1 VLRDSFLS
9 MISTGVR
16 LLSSLALFVVLAH
29 VWGPATF
36 GVFTYPYALAAIL
49 VRIVDYGFTLQIA
62 RDVGRSPERTHEIV
76 GRAIGAKLVL
86 LVPTLVVSGVVAL
99 NLPKG
104 PSYLVLLALLLLDA
118 LVGSFALFLNI
129 PLRAHGR
136 FDREASISTLANVLF
151 FVATIGAAMVGAGP
165 VVVAAI
171 FVLARCAFLAL
182 ALRGYVHVAGGR
194 PRVILDRASLV
205 GTLSKGFPYAVHLFV
220 GTLFLQV
227 DTLVIQQI
235 MGASAVGLYQGG
247 MRLLFGAL
255 LVGDALHNVFF
266 TSLARVAHDPRQLGR
281 LATQMTRH
289 FVALGVVGFGVL
301 LGGGRLLV
309 SMLFADQFASLGDLV
324 PLFGLLVLVRYSG
337 LAYGAVLTLAER
349 QGVRMLAAIGVLA
362 LNVVLDV
369 LLIPRIGLRGAL
381 IASAVA
387 DLTLHLVCATAS
399 WFQYRDLM
407 IDRRSLALL
416 VVTVAVLPTAFLT
429 GVEPLTR
436 GLVATALVLAG
447 GVIGVTGEEWAS
459 LSRRVSGRLPSLFA
473 RTA

>member
-76 GRAIGAKLVL
+76 GRAIGARMVL
-86 LVPTLVVSGVVAL
+86 LVPALLVSGIVAMH
-99 NLPKG
+99 LPKG
-104 PSYLVLLALLLLDA
+104 PSYTILFALLLLDA

-136 FDREASISTLANVLF
+136 FDREASISTAANLLF
-151 FVATIGAAMVGAGP
+151 FVATIGAALAGAGP
-165 VVVAAI
+165 VPVAVI
-171 FVLARCAFLAL
+171 FVLARCAFLGL
-182 ALRGYVHVAGGR
+182 AVRGYVHVAGGR
-194 PRVILDRASLV
+194 PRLILEWESLK
-205 GTLSKGFPYAVHLFV
+205 GTLSGGFPYAVHMVV

-227 DTLVIQQI
+227 DTLVIQQV

-266 TSLARVAHDPRQLGR
+266 TSLARAAHDPRELGR

-289 FVALGVVGFGVL
+289 FEALGVIGFAIL
-301 LGGGRLLV
+301 LGGGRMLV
-309 SMLFADQFASLGDLV
+309 NLLFAEQFASLGDLV

-349 QGVRMLAAIGVLA
+349 QGVRMLAALGVLA

-369 LLIPRIGLRGAL
+369 VLIPRMGLRGAL

-399 WFQYRDLM
+399 WLQYRDLM
-407 IDRRSLALL
+407 IDRRSIALL
-416 VVTVAVLPTAFLT
+416 VAAIAVLPAAFLPEI
-429 GVEPLTR
+429 EPLTR
-436 GLVATALVLAG
+436 GLVAAALLLSGAL
-447 GVIGVTGEEWAS
+447 IGVTGEEWTS
-459 LSRRVSGRLPSLFA
+459 LTRRVIGRLPGRLA
-473 RTA
+473 RAA

>member
-1 VLRDSFLS
+1 MVS
-9 MISTGVR
+9 IGVR

-62 RDVGRSPERTHEIV
+62 RDVGRSPEHTHEIV

-86 LVPTLVVSGVVAL
+86 LAPTLVVSGAVAMH
-99 NLPKG
+99 LPKG
-104 PSYLVLLALLLLDA
+104 PPYTILLVLLLLDT

-129 PLRAHGR
+129 PLRALGR
-136 FDREASISTLANVLF
+136 FDREASISTAANLLF
-151 FVATIGAAMVGAGP
+151 FVAAISSALAGAGP
-165 VVVAAI
+165 VALAAI
-171 FVLARCAFLAL
+171 FVLARCAFLVL
-182 ALRGYVHVAGGR
+182 AVRGYIQVVGGR
-194 PRVILDRASLV
+194 PRVILDRESLA
-205 GTLSKGFPYAVHLFV
+205 GTLSKGFPYAVHLFA

-227 DTLVIQQI
+227 DTLVIQQV
-235 MGASAVGLYQGG
+235 MGAAGVGLYQGG
-247 MRLLFGAL
+247 MRLLLGAL

-266 TSLARVAHDPRQLGR
+266 ASLARVAHDTRALGR

-289 FVALGVVGFGVL
+289 FVALGVVAFGVL
-301 LGGGRLLV
+301 LGCGQMIISLLY
-309 SMLFADQFASLGDLV
+309 SDKFAPLADLV

-349 QGVRMLAAIGVLA
+349 QAVRMLAVIGVLA
-362 LNVVLDV
+362 LNLVLDV
-369 LLIPRIGLRGAL
+369 VLIPRIGLRGAL

-407 IDRRSLALL
+407 IDRRAVALL
-416 VVTVAVLPTAFLT
+416 LGAVAALPTALLAGT
-429 GVEPLTR
+429 EPLTR
-436 GLVATALVLAG
+436 WLVATALVLSGAI
-447 GVIGVTGEEWAS
+447 VGVTGEEWVS
-459 LSRRVSGRLPSLFA
+459 LSRRVIGRLPGRFA
-473 RTA
+473 RLA

>member
-1 VLRDSFLS
+1 MLRDSILS

-62 RDVGRSPERTHEIV
+62 RDVGRSPERTQEIV
-76 GRAIGAKLVL
+76 GRALGARFVL
-86 LVPTLVVSGVVAL
+86 LLPTLVVASVMATHLPSGPAY
-99 NLPKG
+99 LP
-104 PSYLVLLALLLLDA
+104 LFVLLLLDA

-136 FDREASISTLANVLF
+136 FDREASISTIANLLF
-151 FVATIGAAMVGAGP
+151 FVATVGAAVAGAGP
-165 VVVAAI
+165 VFVAAI
-171 FVLARCAFLAL
+171 FVLARCAFLIL
-182 ALRGYVHVAGGR
+182 AMRGYVHVVGAR
-194 PRVILDRASLV
+194 PRVILAREPLKA
-205 GTLSKGFPYAVHLFV
+205 TLSKGFPYAVHMAV

-227 DTLVIQQI
+227 DTLVIQQV
-235 MGASAVGLYQGG
+235 MGATAVGLYQGG

-266 TSLARVAHDPRQLGR
+266 ASLARAAHDPRELGR

-289 FVALGVVGFGVL
+289 FVALGVVGFAVL
-301 LGGGRLLV
+301 LGGGRTIV
-309 SMLFADQFASLGDLV
+309 SLLFAEQFAALGGLV

-349 QGVRMLAAIGVLA
+349 QSVRMLAATGVLA

-381 IASAVA
+381 VASAVA
-387 DLTLHLVCATAS
+387 DLTLHLVCATAA

-407 IDRRSLALL
+407 IDRRSIALL
-416 VVTVAVLPTAFLT
+416 LASVAVLPAAFLAGT
-429 GVEPLTR
+429 EPFTR
-436 GLVATALVLAG
+436 EVVATALGVAG
-447 GVIGVTGEEWAS
+447 VVIGVTSEEWAS
-459 LSRRVSGRLPSLFA
+459 LSRRLAGRLPGRFA
-473 RTA
+473 RAI